1 MLNLVRLQS
10 CNPSGK
16 VTPLE
21 RSVSMRRRNL
31 SLLAP
36 AALLI
41 LGGCM
46 SAATPSTM
54 QAQSTC
60 HTSRGDFVPTP
71 GCTVSYS
78 VNQSSTTVTT
88 TTTTTTSS
96 SPPVDEDD
104 ET

>member
-1 MLNLVRLQS
+1 
-10 CNPSGK
+10 
-16 VTPLE
+16 
-21 RSVSMRRRNL
+21 MRRGFPI
-31 SLLAP
+31 LLVP
-36 AALLI
+36 AASLV

-46 SAATPSTM
+46 SGTAPSTM

-78 VNQSSTTVTT
+78 VSQTSTTVTT
-88 TTTTTTSS
+88 TTTTTSS
-96 SPPVDEDD
+96 SPMDEDD

>member
-1 MLNLVRLQS
+1 
-10 CNPSGK
+10 
-16 VTPLE
+16 
-21 RSVSMRRRNL
+21 MRRRL
-31 SLLAP
+31 LILLAP
-36 AALLI
+36 AASLV

-46 SAATPSTM
+46 SGTAPSTM

-60 HTSRGDFVPTP
+60 HTSQGDFVPTP

-88 TTTTTTSS
+88 TTTTTTSP
-96 SPPVDEDD
+96 SPRVDEDD

>member
-1 MLNLVRLQS
+1 
-10 CNPSGK
+10 
-16 VTPLE
+16 
-21 RSVSMRRRNL
+21 MRHRFL
-31 SLLAP
+31 ILLAP
-36 AALLI
+36 AASLV

-46 SAATPSTM
+46 SGAAPTTM

-78 VNQSSTTVTT
+78 VGQSSTTVTT
-88 TTTTTTSS
+88 TTTTTSS
-96 SPPVDEDD
+96 SGEKDD